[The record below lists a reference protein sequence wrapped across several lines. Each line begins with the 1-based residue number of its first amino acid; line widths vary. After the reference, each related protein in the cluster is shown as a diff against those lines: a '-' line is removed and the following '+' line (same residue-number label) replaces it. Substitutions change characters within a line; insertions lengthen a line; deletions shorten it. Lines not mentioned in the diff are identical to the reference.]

1 MTKPKPSVS
10 PKRKA
15 WSPLSMYKSGSGDAW
30 FWRLAAQNGY
40 IVADSGE
47 GYSSQAKARQG
58 FRSAARLA
66 AKALAQM
73 EGK

>member
-15 WSPLSMYKSGSGDAW
+15 WSPLTVYSTSERAW
-30 FWRLAAQNGY
+30 YWHLRARNGN

-47 GYSSQAKARQG
+47 WYSSAAKARQG

-73 EGK
+73 EGGK